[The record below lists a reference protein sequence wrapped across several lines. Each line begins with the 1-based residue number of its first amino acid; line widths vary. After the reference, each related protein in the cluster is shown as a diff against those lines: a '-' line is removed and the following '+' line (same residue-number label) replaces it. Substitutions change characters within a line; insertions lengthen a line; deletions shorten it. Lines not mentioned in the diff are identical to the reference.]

1 MLKNWNTRGCTVK
14 WLSKRIEVLSQ
25 RQADQRQA
33 RRQARRARRQAR
45 AEEAARAEEEAKETV
60 EMEFKYCDDAEAE
73 WRAYLKADD
82 EERQA
87 WAKAEEEEAQKQ
99 APPTQSQPATA
110 SDLDLLELTPEE
122 RMNHAAIK
130 KAFRRLALVHH
141 PDKQTG
147 DTEKFKQIAGAYE
160 RLTT

>member
-60 EMEFKYCDDAEAE
+60 EMEFKYCDDAEEAE

-82 EERQA
+82 EGRTDS
-87 WAKAEEEEAQKQ
+87 AK
-99 APPTQSQPATA
+99 
-110 SDLDLLELTPEE
+110 
-122 RMNHAAIK
+122 N
-130 KAFRRLALVHH
+130 
-141 PDKQTG
+141 
-147 DTEKFKQIAGAYE
+147 DTTED
-160 RLTT
+160 